1 MATGDPLGVE
11 ELAGNVFEWTR
22 SKYGFDFRYPYV
34 PNDGREDES
43 GTERRVLR
51 GGSFSSLRRSV
62 RAASRYH
69 GAPDPRYGYGCRV
82 VLSPFAFDL

>member
-1 MATGDPLGVE
+1 VIGRGDQGWGGLALRSEPASDVGDERDYGGHRYVGDHE
-11 ELAGNVFEWTR
+11 EH
-22 SKYGFDFRYPYV
+22 
-34 PNDGREDES
+34 